1 MPGDDIIGF
10 ITRGRGVSVH
20 RRDCPNISPQSLS
33 EEDMNRLIGVSWET
47 SKPAGEFLSDLQVEA
62 DDRTGLLAEITV
74 AITETKA
81 PIRAFNARTAKGN
94 VAIVNVT
101 VEITSTNQLEAIM
114 KKIRNL
120 KGVYDVTRC
129 TQ

>member
-1 MPGDDIIGF
+1 M
-10 ITRGRGVSVH
+10 
-20 RRDCPNISPQSLS
+20 S
-33 EEDMNRLIGVSWET
+33 E
-47 SKPAGEFLSDLQVEA
+47 LQVEA

-94 VAIVNVT
+94 VAIVNIT
-101 VEITSTNQLEAIM
+101 VEITSTSQLEAIM